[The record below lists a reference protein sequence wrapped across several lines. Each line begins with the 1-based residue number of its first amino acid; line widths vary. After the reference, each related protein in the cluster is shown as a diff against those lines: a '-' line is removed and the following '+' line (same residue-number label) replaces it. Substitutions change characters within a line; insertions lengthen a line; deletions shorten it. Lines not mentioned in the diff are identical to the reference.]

1 MALTGIE
8 IFKLLA
14 KTNCKECGFP
24 TCLAFAMALASGKAE
39 LDKCPYVS
47 DEVREK
53 LAAASAPPIR
63 PIKIGMKEGAK
74 TVGGETVMFRHEKT
88 FFNPTLIAGL
98 VTTAQADGAVDK
110 QLDSFMKL
118 QFDRVGLLLR
128 PELIAVQDVS
138 GDAGKFAALVK
149 KVMDKTDA
157 GLILCGDK
165 ADVIKAGAK
174 TTLYGHACE
183 VETSVGLYLA
193 PQAVKPE
200 RVAGEVSPYAHA
212 YTDIKSEARL
222 NYPFMFEELTAN
234 GALGDARL
242 ATFEFGQ
249 TIVETTL
256 ERTLEFLQSF
266 LLAE

>member
-1 MALTGIE
+1 MSWPEVQSALETVRLAIIPTGSCEQHGPNMTLETDTAI
-8 IFKLLA
+8 
-14 KTNCKECGFP
+14 CY
-24 TCLAFAMALASGKAE
+24 ALAERLAQRLYPHALVAPLLPLG
-39 LDKCPYVS
+39 VS
-47 DEVREK
+47 
-53 LAAASAPPIR
+53 PHH
-63 PIKIGMKEGAK
+63 M
-74 TVGGETVMFRHEKT
+74 
-88 FFNPTLIAGL
+88 
-98 VTTAQADGAVDK
+98 
-110 QLDSFMKL
+110 SFP
-118 QFDRVGLLLR
+118 GTITLR
-128 PELIAVQDVS
+128 PETYEALLWDVITSLKSHGLGHFLLVNGHGGNVDPLNVISMKLRRELNVQVAVMFYMQL
-138 GDAGKFAALVK
+138 A
-149 KVMDKTDA
+149 
-157 GLILCGDK
+157 

-200 RVAGEVSPYAHA
+200 RGAGEVNHYAHA

-266 LLAE
+266 LQAE